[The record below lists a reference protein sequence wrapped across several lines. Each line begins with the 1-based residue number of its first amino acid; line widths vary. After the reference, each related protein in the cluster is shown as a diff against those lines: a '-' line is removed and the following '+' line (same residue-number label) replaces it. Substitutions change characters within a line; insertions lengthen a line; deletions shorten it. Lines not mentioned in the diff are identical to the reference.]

1 LRELRGSGKE
11 YYPVVDNSTAAGTIR
26 GMLTAAGSLFVLF
39 VFGVLLL
46 LKFFSSPVSL
56 HFRVVKKSPV
66 VVRLDPNSKSY
77 QDAVRHNVAL
87 IRKCEENKPR
97 ERDFNAAVKLTAL
110 QKEMDQPKPNLAWL
124 ASQLR
129 AGHVRKDLIEKRRG
143 KLFLFDTHIN
153 NISGEGR
160 RPV

>member
-1 LRELRGSGKE
+1 MFTERIGWELRKFSCANFEEQAK
-11 YYPVVDNSTAAGTIR
+11 NIILSSTTRLQLARFGECSR
-26 GMLTAAGSLFVLF
+26 QQVCCVLSLFF
-39 VFGVLLL
+39 VVSDCT
-46 LKFFSSPVSL
+46 KSVSL

-97 ERDFNAAVKLTAL
+97 EREFNAAVKLTAL
-110 QKEMDQPKPNLAWL
+110 QKEMDQPKPNLAWI

-129 AGHVRKDLIEKRRG
+129 AGTVRRRKCRFCDIFLIFHCR
-143 KLFLFDTHIN
+143 
-153 NISGEGR
+153 
-160 RPV
+160 